1 MFDAKLTILGKQV
14 EVPVKLVTEYK
25 KLFPP
30 NNDEDFLSEIEDAG
44 RYEFEVHPERT
55 DSELNSIVLEIFES
69 AITNAKA
76 GLDAAESEEFIGSLI
91 EELKAEGD
99 I

>member
-14 EVPVKLVTEYK
+14 EVPAQLVTEYK

-30 NNDEDFLSEIEDAG
+30 NNYEDFLSEIEDSV
-44 RYEFEVHPERT
+44 RHEYEVHPERT
-55 DSELNSIVLEIFES
+55 ESELNSIVLEIFES
-69 AITNAKA
+69 AIANAKA

-91 EELKAEGD
+91 EELKAEG
-99 I
+99 